1 MMNPWTMFPK
11 EIPVYLSCL
20 LLVLLLV
27 GVVAGELVVVGVA
40 LLKISLPNELFLIG
54 CLADIDLSHF

>member
-1 MMNPWTMFPK
+1 M
-11 EIPVYLSCL
+11 
-20 LLVLLLV
+20 LLVV